1 MSVISN
7 RNRRIIRE
15 MKSIEP
21 SDVNRKVSIINDR
34 KEVIGY
40 LVPIGPELARQD
52 GLAAMLCRWRQR
64 SMKYYLTQFKATPE
78 RTLIWLQQIVA
89 LEDNRLLFLITTEED
104 KLIGHIGLCN
114 IASDDVEIDNLVRG
128 EQGGD
133 PKLIVFA
140 EVAVL
145 DWTIRNLQLKNIYLR
160 QFTDNHL
167 GTALHRSIG
176 FFENAR
182 WKIIKSELIGECQH
196 EIIYDQA
203 PAKGERGYMRM
214 ALDVEDYR
222 NKFPWLAGKND

>member
-1 MSVISN
+1 MSVIGN
-7 RNRRIIRE
+7 RNRKIVRE

-64 SMKYYLTQFKATPE
+64 SMKYYLTQFKATQE
-78 RTLIWLQQIVA
+78 RTLTWLQQIVA
-89 LEDNRLLFLITTEED
+89 LEDNRLLFLIKTEED
-104 KLIGHIGLCN
+104 KTIGHIGLCN
-114 IASDDVEIDNLVRG
+114 IASDDMEIDNLVRG

-133 PKLIVFA
+133 PKLIFYA

-145 DWTIRNLQLKNIYLR
+145 DWVIRVLQLKKIYLR
-160 QFTDNHL
+160 QFTDNHM
-167 GTALHRSIG
+167 GTALHSSIG
-176 FFENAR
+176 FFEDTS
-182 WKIIKSELIGECQH
+182 WKIIKSELNGEYQH
-196 EIIYDQA
+196 EIIYDEA

-214 ALDVEDYR
+214 VLDVEDYR
-222 NKFPWLAGKND
+222 NRFPWLVGKND